1 MTTRTVTRCTDS
13 VLPVDEE
20 AAEEEPRPGHR
31 PGQPRGTRSRRI
43 GGGATGGPGTERG
56 TPVPGSG
63 AGRPQPQLAPAA
75 VPGGREADP
84 NQRGLDTI
92 SLLELASL
100 CFVEEAGV
108 LRRYRVSVQS
118 TGSVRIRK
126 AADDRGTIC
135 LPRVLRLQLLSLFH
149 ERTTHFDSGRLLEAL
164 TGEYWW
170 PTMASDAIRFV
181 GQCHICS

>member
-1 MTTRTVTRCTDS
+1 MAAAQRADPVRS
-13 VLPVDEE
+13 EVLPYLDLAQADRSPSWLQRPFPADEK
-20 AAEEEPRPGHR
+20 
-31 PGQPRGTRSRRI
+31 
-43 GGGATGGPGTERG
+43 
-56 TPVPGSG
+56 
-63 AGRPQPQLAPAA
+63 
-75 VPGGREADP
+75 ADP

-135 LPRVLRLQLLSLFH
+135 LPRVLRLQVLSLFH